1 MTITIIGAGYV
12 GLVTAVCLADAG
24 FDVVC
29 VDKDT
34 NKIELLNKSETP
46 FYEPGLKELMIKNK
60 KNITFTTDL
69 SNVSAKGRSAF
80 GGNCHIHLRRHS
92 AKRRRFTRYDCV
104 LECDR

>member
-69 SNVSAKGRSAF
+69 
-80 GGNCHIHLRRHS
+80 
-92 AKRRRFTRYDCV
+92 
-104 LECDR
+104 